1 MSLENLLYHLVDL
14 FYKDK
19 IIVAFVKDIKGKR
32 LHLLFPTGREELV
45 SAQAL
50 VSIGKQKFNP
60 DNLIF
65 LQNLLKEKQ
74 AKREKLKE
82 RFDLRELWEVVTEEV
97 EKGLAWDLVELYL
110 ARTPD
115 CDEVAAFM
123 RKALEDKLYFALEA
137 PDILKIRKRD
147 EVKVLQLQREKEYE
161 RLKLLNEGEMFLLA
175 LINGKQ
181 SLLSKDREYFWQNVF
196 KEFVLKEGTTEE
208 GRLAEEVLKKHQLN
222 DPLKIVDL
230 LSRAC
235 LIEEDWFFELE
246 KLSYPAEFKKE
257 ELEEAEKLKTFQ
269 VTSSLK
275 DLTDLFTFTIDAPE
289 TEDFDDALSVEERGE
304 ILVLYVHIAE
314 VAYYIRPGSS
324 LWAGALE
331 RASTL
336 YLPEGVLPMLPFPL
350 SHEKFSLKRREIKP
364 ALTFK
369 FEIDSAKQVCS
380 FEIIPSLIQVKERY
394 TYAEVDNLILKG
406 DPFFRRLY
414 TLLIKHKE
422 ARYAKGAFAVIL
434 PEIQVR
440 VFPNGEINVQ
450 KIEMTPSRDLVAEA
464 MILTNYYS
472 AKFMAERGIP
482 VLYRTQKE
490 PFQAI
495 EDRLDSLY
503 HQILQLKFMAKSEL
517 SIEPGYHSGLGLPCY
532 TTLTSPIRRFLDLL
546 VQYQLEA
553 YLSGATYL
561 SKEDLLKILPDLQS
575 NLQRANY
582 LQNRRKKYF
591 LLKYLQR
598 YRSQDNLRG
607 ILLEVQARKAKVYL
621 PDYNLTG
628 EVLSLKNNLHAGME
642 VIVKPEKINPLQ
654 EVLRLRIV

>member
-1 MSLENLLYHLVDL
+1 MSPENLLYHLVDL

-19 IIVAFVKDIKGKR
+19 KVVAFVKDIKGKR

-45 SAQAL
+45 SAQAV
-50 VSIGKQKFNP
+50 VSIGKQKVNP

-74 AKREKLKE
+74 DKREKLKE
-82 RFDLRELWEVVTEEV
+82 NFNLRELWEIVTEEMD
-97 EKGLAWDLVELYL
+97 KGSAWELVELYL
-110 ARTPD
+110 ARIPD

-137 PDILKIRKRD
+137 PDILKIRKRE
-147 EVKVLQLQREKEYE
+147 EVKALQLQREREYE
-161 RLKLLNEGEMFLLA
+161 RLKILNEGEMFLSA
-175 LINGKQ
+175 LMSGKQ
-181 SLLSKDREYFWQNVF
+181 SPLSKDRESFWQRAL
-196 KEFVLKEGTTEE
+196 KEFVLKEGTTEM

-222 DPLKIVDL
+222 DPLRIVDL

-235 LIEEDWFFELE
+235 LIERDWFFELE
-246 KLSYPAEFKKE
+246 KLNFPTEFKKE
-257 ELEEAEKLKTFQ
+257 ELEEAEKIQTLQ
-269 VTSSLK
+269 RSSSLK
-275 DLTDLFTFTIDAPE
+275 DLTGLFTFTIDAPD
-289 TEDFDDALSVEERGE
+289 TEDFDDALSVEEKGE
-304 ILVLYVHIAE
+304 HLVLYVHIAE
-314 VAYYIRPGSS
+314 VASYIRPGST
-324 LWAGALE
+324 LWEGALE

-336 YLPEGVLPMLPFPL
+336 YLPEGVLPMLPFSL
-350 SHEKFSLKRREIKP
+350 SHEKFSLKKNEPRP

-369 FEIDSAKQVCS
+369 FEIDSANQVCS

-394 TYAEVDNLILKG
+394 TYTEVDNLLLKG
-406 DPFFRRLY
+406 DLFFKRLY
-414 TLLIKHKE
+414 ALLIKQKE
-422 ARYAKGAFAVIL
+422 TRYEKGAFAVIL

-440 VFPNGEINVQ
+440 VLPDGEITVQ

-472 AKFMAERGIP
+472 AKFMAEREIP

-495 EDRLDSLY
+495 EERFDSLY

-517 SIEPGYHSGLGLPCY
+517 SIEPGYHSGLGLPYY

-546 VQYQLEA
+546 AQYQLEA
-553 YLSGATYL
+553 YLKGEKFL

-591 LLKYLQR
+591 LLKYLQK
-598 YRSQDNLRG
+598 YHSQDTLRG
-607 ILLEVQARKAKVYL
+607 ILLEVQARKARVYL